1 MYSNYSHLS
10 HCCKLQHLG
19 CAHNY
24 PTVSAAK
31 AAITSLGREIQY
43 GLLPDNIGPMI
54 FTFTGAG
61 NVSQVGGS
69 VGCYG
74 DGGVTWFIYVGR
86 TGGIPRVAP

>member
-1 MYSNYSHLS
+1 MVVDGEWFCHNWFVIE
-10 HCCKLQHLG
+10 LQHLG

-43 GLLPDNIGPMI
+43 GLLSDNIGPMI

-61 NVSQVGGS
+61 NVSQVS
-69 VGCYG
+69 
-74 DGGVTWFIYVGR
+74 GR
-86 TGGIPRVAP
+86 VLLVMMA